1 MSCAAL
7 IALVT
12 SVAQPSWA
20 LVSGFYDSV
29 EKIQTILLSEDV
41 AKASGQMPV
50 RSLEEIG
57 KTKNSSAVWLLRF
70 QECDVV
76 VELGSTSPDGV
87 GKVSYT
93 VLSVSSCN

>member
-7 IALVT
+7 TALVT

-76 VELGSTSPDGV
+76 VELGSTLPDGV
-87 GKVSYT
+87 GKFSYT